1 VSEDPL
7 PASFF
12 ERADESPDP
21 LFYTQPR
28 LVTHIDDVT
37 IEALR
42 DYYREALPRDGE
54 ILDLMSSWVSHLPD
68 DVAYSRIAGL
78 GMNALELD
86 QNPRLHERVV
96 HDLNTSP
103 ELPFADA
110 SFDAVINAVSVQYLK
125 RPLEVFAEVA
135 RVLRPGG
142 VHLVAYSHRMFPTK
156 AVAVWRSTPPHELK
170 RVVET
175 YFNRS
180 RAFSGSRG
188 WEDLQ
193 SIDRSPPFG
202 DPLWITRARRAR
214 S

>member
-1 VSEDPL
+1 MSEDPL
-7 PASFF
+7 PAGFF

-135 RVLRPGG
+135 RVLRGLFPATLRVDVEDYDNRIYVGG
-142 VHLVAYSHRMFPTK
+142 P
-156 AVAVWRSTPPHELK
+156 
-170 RVVET
+170 
-175 YFNRS
+175 
-180 RAFSGSRG
+180 RA
-188 WEDLQ
+188 
-193 SIDRSPPFG
+193 IDA
-202 DPLWITRARRAR
+202 RARRTAISR
-214 S
+214 QPILAPTLPLLAIRRVPR